1 MEKNK
6 ESKMNKNIN
15 DVNSDKK
22 NKKIKIIALI
32 LVLLSIVGGGTWYY
46 YIQKDP
52 IQVISG
58 EYLGDA
64 KDSKKMK
71 DTELKSEEQKEID
84 KSKFNMVIKPEVII
98 NIKSKTGN
106 IFIQNPK
113 HNGYPIDVEILV
125 DNKSIY
131 TTGAIEPGYEVTTIL
146 LDNNFDL
153 KKGTYKGV
161 ARFKLYDE
169 NTKKKQGQ
177 AEATVNINVID
188 E

>member
-58 EYLGDA
+58 EYLGEA
-64 KDSKKMK
+64 KDSKKN
-71 DTELKSEEQKEID
+71 EGLR
-84 KSKFNMVIKPEVII
+84 IKI
-98 NIKSKTGN
+98 
-106 IFIQNPK
+106 
-113 HNGYPIDVEILV
+113 
-125 DNKSIY
+125 
-131 TTGAIEPGYEVTTIL
+131 
-146 LDNNFDL
+146 
-153 KKGTYKGV
+153 
-161 ARFKLYDE
+161 
-169 NTKKKQGQ
+169 
-177 AEATVNINVID
+177 
-188 E
+188 